1 MGRKKIDFTK
11 EQDDRITQ
19 LVNEGYS
26 LNQILPII
34 NSEFNS
40 SFSRSGIDRRIKT
53 LGIERTTYKKVKEDI
68 IILNPKLSNRVE
80 ELREWK
86 RRQTNDSDITEQD
99 IANGMGICVKTLNKM
114 YKQFD
119 IPQRLWSY
127 SRPDIYFD
135 TKELVDCTTL
145 NKDAREAIYGEILK
159 RKPKDMLVE
168 RDVVVHTEPMTIKF
182 SYRNNDDKWVE
193 KTVDMD
199 GVDLKVDFYFPDYKT
214 GFYIDDLGFRSLC
227 KKGGSTGISSLWS
240 EYLRKFKNG
249 VKLMAVCPIKSL
261 EDRYIDLE
269 YMAKSMIDRAV
280 SGEYNYWKYGESLK

>member
-1 MGRKKIDFTK
+1 MGRKKVEFTK
-11 EQDDRITQ
+11 EQDDRIAQ

-34 NSEFNS
+34 NGEFNTT
-40 SFSRSGIDRRIKT
+40 FSRSCIDRRIKT
-53 LGIERTTYKKVKEDI
+53 LGIIRSEVNRDRKQSI
-68 IILNPKLSNRVE
+68 SRLSNRVE

-86 RRQTNDSDITEQD
+86 RRQANDRDSITEQD

-114 YKQFD
+114 YEQFD
-119 IPQRLWSY
+119 IPQRLWCY

-135 TKELVDCTTL
+135 EKHVVDCTTL
-145 NKDAREAIYGEILK
+145 KKGAREAIYGEILK
-159 RKPKDMLVE
+159 QKPKDMRVD

-214 GFYIDDLGFRSLC
+214 GFYCCDLGFKSLIDN
-227 KKGGSTGISSLWS
+227 KSSGHPGQWS
-240 EYLRKFKNG
+240 SYLKQFKNN
-249 VKLMAVCPIKSL
+249 VKLLEVLPIKTL
-261 EDRYIDLE
+261 EDIYVDIE
-269 YMAKSMIDRAV
+269 FMVKSMIDRAI
-280 SGEYNYWKYGESLK
+280 SGEYNHWKYVESLK